1 MSSPGGPGNW
11 GSPENGASPQHGGHG
26 GSRGGHEGW
35 GSAQQPQRFGQQPYQ
50 GGMQYQGFGT
60 FQQPQQSQHPQQ
72 GQHSPQGQWAQ
83 QGFGPPPPPK
93 RNRGPLIAAVAAG
106 AVVVVALVT
115 AVAVASSRGEERAGP
130 EPLPAPTSD
139 SPPPP
144 TSERTSTAAAP
155 PPEAVVPGWQAVPVP
170 NRHAVYDAPLEWELE
185 TPDNVVGFGALD
197 DAVTMTGVA
206 VYQEDFCAE
215 VRGSYRAIAGA
226 TARRGPD
233 DAAVA
238 TDTARKFA
246 ELAYGPDARIELSPV
261 QPVQLAGGI
270 PASKVVATVFP
281 APGPCGSPSVLIN
294 TLATNGD
301 GESSVVHIAGAD
313 QGVPGAIPPEVL
325 DRLTASL
332 RPAG

>member
-11 GSPENGASPQHGGHG
+11 GSPENG
-26 GSRGGHEGW
+26 GSRQRGDNRGGGHEGW
-35 GSAQQPQRFGQQPYQ
+35 GSVQQPQHAQQSQQFGQPPYQ
-50 GGMQYQGFGT
+50 GGMRYQGFGT
-60 FQQPQQSQHPQQ
+60 FQQPQQPQQ
-72 GQHSPQGQWAQ
+72 QQPQWSQ
-83 QGFGPPPPPK
+83 QGFAPTPRPARK
-93 RNRGPLIAAVAAG
+93 RGPLIAAISAG

-115 AVAVASSRGEERAGP
+115 TVAVASSGGEEQAGDDR
-130 EPLPAPTSD
+130 LPAPTAD
-139 SPPPP
+139 
-144 TSERTSTAAAP
+144 AP
-155 PPEAVVPGWQAVPVP
+155 PPVTSEATSAASAPPPVAVVPGWQAVPVP
-170 NRHAVYDAPLEWELE
+170 NRHAVYDAPLEWRLE
-185 TPDNVVGFGALD
+185 APDNVVGFGPQED
-197 DAVTMTGVA
+197 PVTMTGVSI
-206 VYQEDFCAE
+206 YQEDFCAE
-215 VRGSYRAIAGA
+215 VHGSYRAIAGA

-246 ELAYGPDARIELSPV
+246 ELAYGRDAGIELSPP

-270 PASKVVATVFP
+270 AASKVVATVVP

-294 TLATNGD
+294 TLATNND

-313 QGVPGAIPPEVL
+313 QSVPGAIAPDVL

>member
-11 GSPENGASPQHGGHG
+11 GSPENGASPEQRGRGDY
-26 GSRGGHEGW
+26 RGGHESR
-35 GSAQQPQRFGQQPYQ
+35 GSAQQSQRFGQPPYQ

-60 FQQPQQSQHPQQ
+60 FQQPPQPPQ
-72 GQHSPQGQWAQ
+72 PQQGQWAQ
-83 QGFGPPPPPK
+83 QGFGPPPPPPK

-115 AVAVASSRGEERAGP
+115 AVAVVSSRGEERAATD
-130 EPLPAPTSD
+130 PLPAPTSD
-139 SPPPP
+139 SSPPP
-144 TSERTSTAAAP
+144 TSERTSAAAP

-185 TPDNVVGFGALD
+185 TPDNVVGFGAPD

-246 ELAYGPDARIELSPV
+246 ELAYGPDARIEISPA

-270 PASKVVATVFP
+270 PASKVVTTVFP

-313 QGVPGAIPPEVL
+313 QGVPGAISPEAL
-325 DRLTASL
+325 DRLTTSL

>member
-1 MSSPGGPGNW
+1 M
-11 GSPENGASPQHGGHG
+11 
-26 GSRGGHEGW
+26 R
-35 GSAQQPQRFGQQPYQ
+35 
-50 GGMQYQGFGT
+50 YQGFGT
-60 FQQPQQSQHPQQ
+60 FQQPQQGQQPPQGQQPQHPQ
-72 GQHSPQGQWAQ
+72 QGQWAQ

-115 AVAVASSRGEERAGP
+115 AVVVVSSRSEERAGP
-130 EPLPAPTSD
+130 EPVPAPTSA
-139 SPPPP
+139 PAPP
-144 TSERTSTAAAP
+144 TSQPTSAATAA

-170 NRHAVYDAPLEWELE
+170 NRHAVYDAPLEWALE
-185 TPDNVVGFGALD
+185 TPDNVVGFGEPD

-238 TDTARKFA
+238 TETARKFA
-246 ELAYGPDARIELSPV
+246 ELAYGPDARIELSPA

-313 QGVPGAIPPEVL
+313 QGVPGAITPDVL